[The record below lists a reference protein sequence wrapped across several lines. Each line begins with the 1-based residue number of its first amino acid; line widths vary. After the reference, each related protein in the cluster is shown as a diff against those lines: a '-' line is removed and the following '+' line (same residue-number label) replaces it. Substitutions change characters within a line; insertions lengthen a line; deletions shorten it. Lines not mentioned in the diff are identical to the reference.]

1 MTYSRFFGLVVN
13 STTIRRSRRLVAS
26 HSRATWT
33 FQPRPSQ
40 PFPIASRSLRIRIQ
54 ISMAFIRLTFY
65 DLVAESEHYDTEGL
79 LCWIVAVKRFGCVD
93 PEHGDVLTFPDVTW
107 TMLAKDPL
115 PYLDAQWGDDD
126 GVAQR
131 VLPWLHFPFKIRKT
145 ETVLKPYGSR
155 CEVHGTSLTVQRVP
169 KLPLCDVLRQSVL
182 RRREMDDWL
191 QSYLTTFPCSGLPV
205 NDDELLCCSDC
216 RAAQHEWM
224 NQIGRAIIP
233 LAARPNAHGWVEC
246 PGCGTRFSIADAD
259 EFNNGAHLSCGQKIH
274 LLERG

>member
-1 MTYSRFFGLVVN
+1 MTDLPNDLLAFLRVSRQLNYDSQKSEIGRITLKSDVDLSTSTITTFPNCQSIIEDPYSDLDGLY
-13 STTIRRSRRLVAS
+13 
-26 HSRATWT
+26 
-33 FQPRPSQ
+33 
-40 PFPIASRSLRIRIQ
+40 Q
-54 ISMAFIRLTFY
+54 IDVY

-155 CEVHGTSLTVQRVP
+155 PAKFTARALQCSEFRNC
-169 KLPLCDVLRQSVL
+169 LCA
-182 RRREMDDWL
+182 M
-191 QSYLTTFPCSGLPV
+191 
-205 NDDELLCCSDC
+205 
-216 RAAQHEWM
+216 
-224 NQIGRAIIP
+224 
-233 LAARPNAHGWVEC
+233 
-246 PGCGTRFSIADAD
+246 
-259 EFNNGAHLSCGQKIH
+259 SCGKVSSGDVKWMIGF
-274 LLERG
+274 RAT